1 MKIDILNTSDRHPIN
16 NYLEKFKSEFEISH
30 SVSILRSSS
39 ELSGGDIL
47 FLISCN
53 EKLKKEK
60 LDLYDYRFV
69 LHASD
74 LPKGRGWS
82 PHIWDII
89 NGANDIWLSL
99 IDVADE
105 IDTGDIY
112 FKLKIEV
119 SKSALWDEINH
130 LIFNAEIQLM
140 KYAVEHHGKLEPSPQ
155 SKEIEASYYKKR
167 TPNDSEI
174 DPTKSLIDQF
184 DLIRVCDPNRFPA
197 FFELNGV
204 KYKIILEKA

>member
-1 MKIDILNTSDRHPIN
+1 MKIDILNTSEQHPIN
-16 NYLEKFKSEFEISH
+16 SYLEKFKSEFEISH
-30 SVSILRSSS
+30 SVSILRSSF

-53 EKLKKEK
+53 EKLEK
-60 LDLYDYRFV
+60 GKLELYDYRFV

-89 NGANDIWLSL
+89 KGANYIWLSL
-99 IDVADE
+99 IDAAE
-105 IDTGDIY
+105 KIDTGDIY
-112 FKLKIEV
+112 CKLKIEIP
-119 SKSALWDEINH
+119 KSALWDEINR
-130 LIFNAEIQLM
+130 LIFKAEIQLM
-140 KYAVEHHGKLEPSPQ
+140 KYAVEHYGELEPSPQ
-155 SKEIEASYYKKR
+155 SREIEATYHKKR

-174 DPTKSLIDQF
+174 DPKKSIIEQF
-184 DLIRVCDPNRFPA
+184 DHIRVCDPDRFPA
-197 FFELNGV
+197 FFKLNGV